1 MYNISILGEVS
12 RRSGPKRGGTAFG
25 VINLCNSLYRFGLQ
39 ISLISTNAE
48 HLDAF
53 AIKLVQQIK
62 TVSIGRGAKPF
73 QLAFLLLHVL
83 KDKPDILLARNSR
96 AIQLGL
102 FIKRIFKKRMV
113 LVCAIHQ
120 NSVIRKE
127 NNPGIDKRRSKRLIQ
142 IGKYADGVV
151 TISPGLFE
159 AVKESID
166 IDQKRLAMIPNPAYN
181 KHEMLARPEEARH
194 RPNNYNWH
202 LITIGRLSKEKRQ
215 ADLIHAIKILVNEYN
230 TDVSLTILGDGS
242 LLSELKQLSQNLK
255 IDDRIF
261 FQGFVSEPLNYLA
274 SADLFVLSSEHEAF
288 GYVLVEA
295 LAMGVPIVSTD
306 CPYGPRYILEDG
318 KYGILVEVKNP
329 QSLAEGILKGL
340 QKPIDKDTLQSRA
353 KHFESQRIAKKY
365 YSFFKHIV
373 NLNR

>member
-215 ADLIHAIKILVNEYN
+215 ADLIHAVKILVDEYN

-242 LLSELKQLSQNLK
+242 LLSELKQLSQNLN

-261 FQGFVSEPLNYLA
+261 FQGFVSKPLNYLA

-329 QSLAEGILKGL
+329 QRLAEGILRGL

-353 KHFESQRIAKKY
+353 KHFESQRIAKEY

-373 NLNR
+373 KLNR